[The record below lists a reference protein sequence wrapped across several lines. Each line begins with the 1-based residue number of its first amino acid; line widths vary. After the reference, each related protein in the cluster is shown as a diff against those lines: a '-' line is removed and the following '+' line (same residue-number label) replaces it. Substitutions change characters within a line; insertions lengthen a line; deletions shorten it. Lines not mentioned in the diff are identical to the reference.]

1 MIVVDASVV
10 YKWIVDE
17 EGGDTRSARKLRD
30 DYLSGK
36 IQVTAPDILLYEIAN
51 IFAYKTHLAAHDA
64 LRAWKSFLL
73 LEIPVTSA
81 TLPFIAEALKY
92 SQKYGISVYDASY
105 IALAKKRNCSF
116 VTADTKL
123 VSRVS
128 LSFVQSI
135 SS

>member
-17 EGGDTRSARKLRD
+17 EGRDTQSARKLRD
-30 DYLSGK
+30 DYLNGK

-51 IFAYKTHLAAHDA
+51 IFAYKTHLTARDG
-64 LRAWKSFLL
+64 LRAWRSFLL

-81 TLPFIAEALKY
+81 TPPFITETLKY

-105 IALAKKRNCSF
+105 IALAKKRNCFF
-116 VTADTKL
+116 VTADAKL

-128 LSFVQSI
+128 LSFVHPI